1 MALIYDTRPE
11 PPSAC
16 QLHAFSDIIGDFVL
30 YLSDILQND
39 GILRLLVGIMARTDP
54 DIALWETTPETP
66 WWDTS
71 DWLQAILDSACFSII
86 AVCPAGVIRFCNATS
101 LNWLGYNHDELVG
114 QATPLLFHD
123 ATLIEQRAQELTA
136 QLGRTVTPGFDVFVA
151 RARHGLP
158 YENDWTYIRKDGSRF
173 PVRISISAIRDRAG
187 EIQGYMGIGIDL
199 TDRRKIEE
207 ALRASEEK
215 FRLAFEGSASGMA
228 LMSIGGEILHA
239 NSALCELLQYPEA
252 ELRNRSLLQ
261 CIHADDFA
269 LTGQTLSNLVVG
281 AEKNG
286 RVELRWLSRDGA
298 LVWGQ
303 TSLSLVHDSRGQPL
317 QFVAQVQ
324 DTTARR
330 RAEEALRESEA
341 KYRAIFDNAVEGFFQ
356 TTPEGRF
363 IILNPALARIYG
375 YSSPQEVIECIS
387 DIGQDL
393 YLDPHGR
400 EEFLRLMEAHGV
412 VHAFE
417 FQIRRKDGSHAWV
430 KESTRAVR
438 DGVGKLVYY
447 EGTVEDIT
455 MHKSYVEQLEE
466 YRRDLEEANVRLQ
479 EMAVTDDLTG
489 LRNRIA
495 LRQKLTEECQR
506 AKRYHLPLA
515 LVMLDVDHFKSFN
528 DTFGHP
534 AGDDVLR
541 LVSKLL
547 QETARTSDIVSRYG
561 GEEIAILLPST
572 YLEGAAALAE
582 RFRQAI
588 ENANWER
595 RPVTASFG
603 VAAWAET
610 MTIPDQL
617 IAAADQALY
626 RAKERGR
633 NRVER

>member
-1 MALIYDTRPE
+1 MA
-11 PPSAC
+11 
-16 QLHAFSDIIGDFVL
+16 H
-30 YLSDILQND
+30 
-39 GILRLLVGIMARTDP
+39 TDP
-54 DIALWETTPETP
+54 DIALWETTPDTP
-66 WWDTS
+66 WWETS
-71 DWLQAILDSACFSII
+71 DWLKAILDSACFSII
-86 AVCPAGVIRFCNATS
+86 AVCPAGVVRFCNATS
-101 LNWLGYNHDELVG
+101 LNWLGYTHEELVG
-114 QATPLLFHD
+114 HATPLLFHD
-123 ATLIEQRAQELTA
+123 VALIERRAHELTV
-136 QLGRTVTPGFDVFVA
+136 QLGRKVEPGFEVFVA
-151 RARHGLP
+151 RVRHGLP
-158 YENDWTYIRKDGSRF
+158 YENDWIYIRKDGSRF
-173 PVRISISAIRDRAG
+173 PVRISITAIRDKAG

-207 ALRASEEK
+207 ALSASEEK

-228 LMSIGGEILHA
+228 LMSIGGEFLHV

-252 ELRNRSLLQ
+252 ALHHRSLLQ
-261 CIHADDFA
+261 CIHGDDFA
-269 LTGQTLSNLVVG
+269 LTEQTLSNLVLG
-281 AEKNG
+281 AEKSG
-286 RVELRWLSRDGA
+286 RVELRWLRRDGE

-317 QFVAQVQ
+317 QFVAHVQ
-324 DTTARR
+324 DITARR

-375 YSSPQEVIECIS
+375 YSSPQEVIERFA
-387 DIGQDL
+387 DIGREL
-393 YLDPHGR
+393 YVDPR
-400 EEFLRLMEAHGV
+400 RRQEFLRQMDAHGV
-412 VHAFE
+412 VQAFE
-417 FQIRRKDGSHAWV
+417 FQVRRKDGSHAWV
-430 KESTRAVR
+430 KENTRAVR
-438 DGVGKLVYY
+438 DGGGKVLYY

-466 YRRDLEEANVRLQ
+466 YRRDLEDANIRLQ

-506 AKRYHLPLA
+506 AKRYRLSLA
-515 LVMLDVDHFKSFN
+515 LVMMDVDHFKSFN

-541 LVSKLL
+541 IVSRLL
-547 QETARTSDIVSRYG
+547 QEKARATDIVARYG
-561 GEEIAILLPST
+561 GEEIAILLPNT
-572 YLEGAAALAE
+572 DLDGATALAE
-582 RFRQAI
+582 RFRHAI

-603 VAAWAET
+603 VATWTET
-610 MTIPDQL
+610 MNGPDEL